1 MSRSKSLMS
10 RPALVCVDEPDRA
23 ETGKL
28 KSQENEIDIIDI
40 VEQRLTHFRDAS
52 ASVLICLFA
61 AASSKAMRLVAQT
74 TVVEL
79 ILCIAF
85 ELQ

>member
-1 MSRSKSLMS
+1 MS

-40 VEQRLTHFRDAS
+40 VEQRLAHFQNAAAS
-52 ASVLICLFA
+52 FIICLFA
-61 AASSKAMRLVAQT
+61 AAPSKAMRLVTQT

-79 ILCIAF
+79 ILCIVF